1 MWSAS
6 EYNSNNAWNVN
17 SNGNLNNNN
26 KSNQFGVVP
35 ALEIV
40 PMPALRLTDSYSYR
54 DIVLAYLDCRR
65 RKRNKRSA
73 IAFETNFETNLG
85 NLLEEVNSGSYRI
98 GSSQVFVV
106 THPKPRE
113 IWAAGFR
120 DRIVHHLVYRD
131 IAPWYE
137 SRFIEDTFSCIRG
150 RGTQAAAQRLER
162 FCRQATENWSRGA
175 WCLQIDIANFFVS
188 INRPILWS
196 VLAQDIGETSLTARL
211 LKQVLFHDPTQSPHI
226 KTPHLL
232 HLVPQHKSLWHCK
245 PGCGLPIGN
254 LTSQFLSNV
263 YLDALDKFTKHVLK
277 TRWYAR
283 YVDDAVLLS
292 HDRSQLYEWKDAI
305 DEWLKHE
312 RGLRLHP
319 NKVTVKPA
327 DSGIN
332 FVGTVVLPFRS
343 YPRKMTVHSAAR
355 AAHALSKTP
364 LDKGYF
370 DTLNSY
376 IGMMRN
382 TTSFNIRKRLC
393 EKASTPMLIASD
405 SEYTKIITL

>member
-1 MWSAS
+1 M
-6 EYNSNNAWNVN
+6 
-17 SNGNLNNNN
+17 
-26 KSNQFGVVP
+26 
-35 ALEIV
+35 
-40 PMPALRLTDSYSYR
+40 
-54 DIVLAYLDCRR
+54 
-65 RKRNKRSA
+65 
-73 IAFETNFETNLG
+73 
-85 NLLEEVNSGSYRI
+85 
-98 GSSQVFVV
+98 
-106 THPKPRE
+106 
-113 IWAAGFR
+113 
-120 DRIVHHLVYRD
+120 
-131 IAPWYE
+131 
-137 SRFIEDTFSCIRG
+137 
-150 RGTQAAAQRLER
+150 
-162 FCRQATENWSRGA
+162 
-175 WCLQIDIANFFVS
+175 
-188 INRPILWS
+188 
-196 VLAQDIGETSLTARL
+196 
-211 LKQVLFHDPTQSPHI
+211 LFHDPTQSPHI